1 MCIEI
6 SATASSIRAQAKVV
20 VCWLTMIGII
30 LAFCTVVQGQKTYD
44 TLPYADKYQIKQ
56 LDGSETEAEAEA
68 IKKENKDKNDAIKE
82 ARKEIAN
89 ALKLG
94 NIGSISSQLNE
105 FLNGYE
111 FPAMTQTDAQSLSEL
126 GQLRAAFEK
135 YYLNSRYPA
144 TVREAVISQFV
155 IPQMKK
161 ILDGEN
167 YHPAVRLNAIVMIG
181 MLNDNEGNSR
191 ENPVPT
197 AAAYPIL
204 KSVLSDPKYPAYLK
218 VGALAGIQRHIE
230 ISTRT
235 GSGQVPSGELKS
247 MSSYCVSVLN
257 GKAADQE
264 KWQNDLNYWMK
275 RRAAQ
280 ILGGIGDAD
289 GEAIQALQTVL
300 KTSSDAKGDD
310 NFWLRFDALQ
320 AFSFLK
326 SDRIEKQRV
335 SDLMDMVTRFTSD
348 SLSSEADY
356 LQGGVEDLVLK
367 NILFADNDLEKS
379 GNTGLGKKKQGTR
392 RGAGVGGLEGGG
404 GPPPPG
410 GGRGGDKG
418 GEGQG
423 NEKDEKPSVELPNYQ
438 LNASRERIK
447 TVLYTARNVLTRNRG
462 EEGLKKLGTKDENEH
477 MDKIISE
484 IDKLMA
490 ASDIGLVDLSRLD
503 ETAEPDDKNITKR
516 LVEAYRTG
524 ATELSAL
531 ILKKDAP
538 EEAAEELGGA
548 GATPA
553 ATPPAADAGPGK

>member
-6 SATASSIRAQAKVV
+6 SAIASSIRAQTKVV
-20 VCWLTMIGII
+20 VCWLSMIGII
-30 LAFCTVVQGQKTYD
+30 LAFCAVAQGQKTYD
-44 TLPYADKYQIKQ
+44 TLPYADQYNIKQ
-56 LDGSETEAEAEA
+56 LDGSETEAESEA

-94 NIGSISSQLNE
+94 NMGSISSKLNE

-126 GQLRAAFEK
+126 GRLRAAFEK
-135 YYLNSRYPA
+135 YYLNSRYPVS
-144 TVREAVISQFV
+144 VREAVISQFV
-155 IPQMKK
+155 IPELKK
-161 ILDGEN
+161 IIDGEN
-167 YHPAVRLNAIVMIG
+167 FHPAVRLNAIVMIG

-197 AAAYPIL
+197 AAVYPIL
-204 KSVLSDPKYPAYLK
+204 KSVLNDPKYPAFLK

-235 GSGQVPSGELKS
+235 KSGQVPSGELES

-264 KWQNDLNYWMK
+264 KWQDDLNYWMK

-280 ILGGIGDAD
+280 ILGGIGEAD
-289 GEAIQALQTVL
+289 GEAIQTLQTVL
-300 KTSSDAKGDD
+300 KTPSDPNGDD

-320 AFSFLK
+320 AFSFLN

-348 SLSSEADY
+348 SLGSEADY
-356 LQGGVEDLVLK
+356 LQGSVEDLVLK

-379 GNTGLGKKKQGTR
+379 GNAGLGKKKQGTR

-410 GGRGGDKG
+410 SGRGGDKG
-418 GEGQG
+418 GEGQSAG
-423 NEKDEKPSVELPNYQ
+423 KIEKPSVELPNYQ

-462 EEGLKKLGTKDENEH
+462 EEGLKKLGTKDENDQ

-484 IDKLMA
+484 IDKLMD
-490 ASDIGLVDLSRLD
+490 ASDVGLVDLSRLD
-503 ETAEPDDKNITKR
+503 ETAEPDEKNITKR
-516 LVEAYRTG
+516 LIEAYRTG
-524 ATELSAL
+524 ATDLSAL

-548 GATPA
+548 GAAPAETPA
-553 ATPPAADAGPGK
+553 DDAGPGK